1 MSCASSKY
9 HLLERYLGVLYLIKA
24 ETRTTRTTRTTPPY
38 CSAIISSFTH
48 HRQSGN
54 AYIELAQYIIVPIIV
69 IIIPVRMLPNITT
82 QIFSL

>member
-1 MSCASSKY
+1 MSRASSKY

-24 ETRTTRTTRTTPPY
+24 ETRTTRTTLPY

>member
-24 ETRTTRTTRTTPPY
+24 ETRTTPPY

>member
-24 ETRTTRTTRTTPPY
+24 ETRTTRTTPSY